1 MSPRRP
7 MPPGSYLEAGH
18 KPGGGRVDF
27 AWLVFDHGYSGE
39 AEVRWLHRDK
49 RRAP

>member
-1 MSPRRP
+1 

-27 AWLVFDHGYSGE
+27 CWLVFEHGYSGI
-39 AEVRWLHRDK
+39 AEVRWLHRE
-49 RRAP
+49 A